1 VIPLVS
7 SVIGAGLNYYFV
19 RAWGK
24 RAGSHF
30 RQRHLEMRSK
40 MLAAAGHRVIEAT
53 PIAKLAGEASSS

>member
-40 MLAAAGHRVIEAT
+40 MLVAPGNRVIEAEPT
-53 PIAKLAGEASSS
+53 IRLLS

>member
-1 VIPLVS
+1 
-7 SVIGAGLNYYFV
+7 V

-40 MLAAAGHRVIEAT
+40 MLAAAGNRVIEAV
-53 PIAKLAGEASSS
+53 PVARLSREASSS